1 MKKTYKKQHAENSI
15 VYRQLL
21 KISICLKYTCSIVQL
36 VELLVFINR
45 CCKEARKLVQR
56 CSEKSGQ
63 WSPEVRKHECF

>member
-15 VYRQLL
+15 VYRQL
-21 KISICLKYTCSIVQL
+21 L

-56 CSEKSGQ
+56 CSEKSGG